1 MEGSST
7 MQPGDIG
14 PWVYKAEGDFRTA
27 TAMVRKRKEPAP
39 DNVCFCS
46 HQCIEKYLKAF
57 LVYHR
62 ASFPRTHSLEA
73 LLDFC
78 VDIDASL
85 EALRTELASLE
96 GYAVE
101 IRYPGE
107 NAAIEES
114 KEAVTRMKRVRSVL
128 RRRLGLEA

>member
-1 MEGSST
+1 MGESST
-7 MQPGDIG
+7 TQPGNIG

-46 HQCIEKYLKAF
+46 HQCIEKYLKAY

-62 ASFPRTHSLEA
+62 AHFPRTHSLEA

-78 VDIDASL
+78 ADIDGSL
-85 EALRTELASLE
+85 EALRGELDSLE

-107 NAAIEES
+107 NATVEES
-114 KEAVTRMKRVRSVL
+114 KEAVVRMKRVRLVL